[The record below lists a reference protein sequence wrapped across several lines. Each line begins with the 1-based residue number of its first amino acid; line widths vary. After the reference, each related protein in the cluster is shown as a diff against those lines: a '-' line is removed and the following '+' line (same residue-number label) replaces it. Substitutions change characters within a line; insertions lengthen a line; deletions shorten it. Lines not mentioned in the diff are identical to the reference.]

1 MKKLVL
7 AASMMM
13 TMAGAVQAADGAG
26 LFVEP
31 MLTWERGR
39 GDVNF
44 PSPIDS
50 AETEQDGFGVGT
62 RVGFHVMESIFI
74 AADGR
79 YSLTSF
85 KDNKLKQDVDAKAW
99 NVGPVVGFQMPT
111 DLGIRVWAGWVVA
124 GEVDP
129 DKGQNVKERFESG
142 AGYRVGA
149 GIKLAMVSLNA
160 EYQKITYDNTR
171 LEEVGVFTPNYS
183 RGDVEYKNES
193 MVLSVSFPISI

>member
-1 MKKLVL
+1 MKKFLV
-7 AASMMM
+7 ASSMMM
-13 TMAGAVQAADGAG
+13 AFSGAAIAADGAG

-44 PSPIDS
+44 PSPINS
-50 AETEQDGFGVGT
+50 AETEMDGFGVGA
-62 RVGFHVMESIFI
+62 RVGFHVMDSIFI

-79 YSLTSF
+79 YSLPTF
-85 KDNKLKQDVDAKAW
+85 KDDKLKQDVDAKAW
-99 NVGPVVGFQMPT
+99 TVGPTVGFQMPT
-111 DLGIRVWAGWVVA
+111 PLGIRVWAGWIVA

-142 AGYRVGA
+142 QGYRVGA
-149 GIKLAMVSLNA
+149 GSKLAMVSLNA
-160 EYQKITYDNTR
+160 EFQKIKYDNTK

-183 RGDVEYKNES
+183 RSDVEYENDS

>member
-1 MKKLVL
+1 MKKIVL

-13 TMAGAVQAADGAG
+13 SVAGAVQAADGAG

-50 AETEQDGFGVGT
+50 AETEMDGFGVGA
-62 RVGFHVMESIFI
+62 RVGFHVMDSIFL

-79 YSLTSF
+79 YSLPTF
-85 KDNKLKQDVDAKAW
+85 KDNKLNQDVDAKAW

-111 DLGIRVWAGWVVA
+111 TLGVRVWAGWVVA

-142 AGYRVGA
+142 SGYRVGA

>member
-7 AASMMM
+7 ATSMMM
-13 TMAGAVQAADGAG
+13 AFTGAVQAADGAG

-50 AETEQDGFGVGT
+50 AETEMDGFGVGA
-62 RVGFHVMESIFI
+62 RVGFHVMDSIFL
-74 AADGR
+74 AADAR
-79 YSLTSF
+79 YSLPTF
-85 KDNKLKQDVDAKAW
+85 KDNKLNQDVDAKAW

-111 DLGIRVWAGWVVA
+111 PLGVRVWAGWVVA

-142 AGYRVGA
+142 SGYRVGA

-193 MVLSVSFPISI
+193 MVLSVSFPITI